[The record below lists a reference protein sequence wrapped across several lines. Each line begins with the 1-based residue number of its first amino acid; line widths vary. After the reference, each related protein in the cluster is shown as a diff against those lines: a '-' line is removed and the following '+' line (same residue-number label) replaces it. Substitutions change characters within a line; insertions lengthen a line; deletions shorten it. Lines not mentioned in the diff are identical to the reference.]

1 MPGKNWMS
9 EENKIFGYIY
19 RIYHENYWKKN
30 SKGEF
35 FQPCYIGKTEETIH
49 KRFLGHKRDAK
60 NAGGKKTGGDGK
72 LHFEMHAKNC
82 IGFHIEEL
90 DKAFSPQD
98 LSEKESLYI
107 KKFDSIKNGWNKITA
122 SSTKTIRGQNVSIS
136 IDGRERKFESIAQL
150 CREIEISGTSLQHW
164 LKKELSLDEAVKKS
178 IEGKLK
184 QQIKNEKVIEVFKRK
199 YSTINELVRDKKV
212 NKLNLSAVTI
222 RRRMKDGISIE
233 DALLI
238 PLERKIKSLSLKLS
252 DGSISEFKNL
262 QDAHTQLK
270 ERGIEVPPYSTIVSF
285 INKGYTPEQAFA
297 FEKRPWESKYEKCDL
312 LIAKQGYE
320 YVGEKNAYSIP
331 VIVDIEKKIYTTIKL
346 FAKAYGLDYTTV
358 AEKLKQGQSV
368 EKILKKSGHL

>member
-1 MPGKNWMS
+1 MS

-82 IGFHIEEL
+82 VGFHVEEL
-90 DKAFSPQD
+90 DKAYSPKD

-122 SSTKTIRGQNVSIS
+122 SSTKTIRGQNVNIT
-136 IDGRERKFESIAQL
+136 IEGNDRKFESIAQM
-150 CREIEISGTSLQHW
+150 CRELQISGTSLQHW
-164 LKKELSLDEAVKKS
+164 LKKELPLDEAVKKA
-178 IEGKLK
+178 IEGKEI
-184 QQIKNEKVIEVFKRK
+184 QQIRNQQVVEVFKRK
-199 YSTINELVRDKKV
+199 YSTINEVVRDKKV
-212 NKLNLSAVTI
+212 NKLNLSAITI
-222 RRRMKDGISIE
+222 RRRVKDGMSIE
-233 DALLI
+233 DALQV
-238 PLERKIKSLSLKLS
+238 PLERKIKALSLKLS
-252 DGSISEFKNL
+252 DGTISEFKNL

-270 ERGIEVPPYSTIVSF
+270 VQGIKVPPYSTIVSF

-297 FEKRPWESKYEKCDL
+297 FDKRPWESKYDKCDL
-312 LIAKQGYE
+312 LISKHGYG
-320 YVGEKNAYSIP
+320 YVGEKNPYSNP
-331 VIVDIEKKIYTTIKL
+331 VIVDVEKKIYTTIKL

-358 AEKLKQGQSV
+358 AEKLKHGKTV
-368 EKILKKSGHL
+368 EEILKKSGHI